1 MQHFPFQQVVISSHE
16 PDIVAWGVVFI
27 SVLLTIYGKERS
39 EGGRAST
46 LALCGGSDDDTEVA
60 DVAADLTAI
69 KNLLIPDIVAWG
81 VAAIGLGLTASAVL
95 WIMRIVRS
103 A

>member
-1 MQHFPFQQVVISSHE
+1 MILL
-16 PDIVAWGVVFI
+16 
-27 SVLLTIYGKERS
+27 VL
-39 EGGRAST
+39 
-46 LALCGGSDDDTEVA
+46 A

-81 VAAIGLGLTASAVL
+81 AAAIGLGLTASAVM
-95 WIMRIVRS
+95 WIMRIVRT

>member
-1 MQHFPFQQVVISSHE
+1 M
-16 PDIVAWGVVFI
+16 WM
-27 SVLLTIYGKERS
+27 LKL
-39 EGGRAST
+39 
-46 LALCGGSDDDTEVA
+46 A

-69 KNLLIPDIVAWG
+69 KNLSIPDIVAWG
-81 VAAIGLGLTASAVL
+81 VTAIGLGLTASAVI

>member
-1 MQHFPFQQVVISSHE
+1 MRTLF
-16 PDIVAWGVVFI
+16 
-27 SVLLTIYGKERS
+27 LL
-39 EGGRAST
+39 
-46 LALCGGSDDDTEVA
+46 
-60 DVAADLTAI
+60 DVAGDLTAI

-81 VAAIGLGLTASAVL
+81 AACIGLGLTASAVL

>member
-1 MQHFPFQQVVISSHE
+1 MNRG
-16 PDIVAWGVVFI
+16 A
-27 SVLLTIYGKERS
+27 
-39 EGGRAST
+39 GG
-46 LALCGGSDDDTEVA
+46 LALSPFEEDETMIVMLLQ

-81 VAAIGLGLTASAVL
+81 AAAIGLGLTASAVL

>member
-1 MQHFPFQQVVISSHE
+1 MVML
-16 PDIVAWGVVFI
+16 
-27 SVLLTIYGKERS
+27 VLS
-39 EGGRAST
+39 
-46 LALCGGSDDDTEVA
+46 

-81 VAAIGLGLTASAVL
+81 VATIGLGLTASAVL

>member
-1 MQHFPFQQVVISSHE
+1 MNAF
-16 PDIVAWGVVFI
+16 
-27 SVLLTIYGKERS
+27 VL
-39 EGGRAST
+39 
-46 LALCGGSDDDTEVA
+46 A

-69 KNLLIPDIVAWG
+69 KNMLIPDILAWG
-81 VAAIGLGLTASAVL
+81 AACIGLGLTASAVL

>member
-1 MQHFPFQQVVISSHE
+1 M
-16 PDIVAWGVVFI
+16 
-27 SVLLTIYGKERS
+27 LMTM
-39 EGGRAST
+39 
-46 LALCGGSDDDTEVA
+46 A

-81 VAAIGLGLTASAVL
+81 MAAIGLGLTASAVM